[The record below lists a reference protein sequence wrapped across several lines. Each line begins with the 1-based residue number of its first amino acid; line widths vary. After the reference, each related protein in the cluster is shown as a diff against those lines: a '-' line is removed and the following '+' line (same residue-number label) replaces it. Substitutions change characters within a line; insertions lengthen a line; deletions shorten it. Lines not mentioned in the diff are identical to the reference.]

1 MDQQSSLPM
10 VELHYPLRGSVSPS
24 SVQLLNVD
32 EVAFGIRNN
41 RHLRMSNLSKKA
53 SARISW
59 LVAHGAFFVF
69 VE

>member
-1 MDQQSSLPM
+1 M
-10 VELHYPLRGSVSPS
+10 VELHYPFRGFVSSS

-32 EVAFGIRNN
+32 EVAFGIRNS

-53 SARISW
+53 PESIPW